1 MDILM
6 VQRVNF
12 PNTDAR
18 EVRRRFQEAAA
29 AALETPKI
37 WTSAI
42 KAHCSASGDGLRRVP
57 SRGN

>member
-29 AALETPKI
+29 AALETP
-37 WTSAI
+37 
-42 KAHCSASGDGLRRVP
+42 
-57 SRGN
+57 